1 MPQNFTTPVGRIVQ
15 GDPWEPN
22 LTDQDGKPRVYDR
35 GPKMGQPKPQWFIAV
50 AIAKTDPAWP
60 AFHQMLLTEAAT
72 AWPSLFPQGA
82 NGSCALPTFSFKLI
96 DGDDATPHIDPKTGK
111 SWRYCDKEGFPGHW
125 IVKCSSGFA
134 PKVYEEVPAGSGT
147 FMEVTDKSRLKAGYY
162 VRVAGQTSSNDQ
174 PTKPGIYVN
183 LNMIQIVGQGPEIT
197 RGVDAATAF
206 GGAGPAA
213 LPPGATP
220 LQPAVA
226 GGFTPA
232 PVSPPAIPPS
242 PAVPSAPTVPPHTTY
257 MTPPAMPV
265 TPPAPAPVV
274 PPHTGYMQAP
284 PAPVTPPPPAGPTLT
299 PAGQAAFPG
308 GTYEGFLAAGWT
320 DAALRQAGYVA

>member
-22 LTDQDGKPRVYDR
+22 LTDQNGQPRVYDR
-35 GPKMGQPKPQWFIAV
+35 GPKQGQPKPEWYIKLAF
-50 AIAKTDPAWP
+50 AKADPAWP

-82 NGSCALPTFSFKLI
+82 NGPCAFPTFSMKI
-96 DGDDATPHIDPKTGK
+96 QDGDDATPRINARTGAT
-111 SWRYCDKEGFPGHW
+111 SRLCDREGFAGHW
-125 IVKCSSGFA
+125 VVKFSSGFA
-134 PKVYEEVPAGSGT
+134 PKVYEEVPPGSNT
-147 FMEVTDKSRLKAGYY
+147 FNEVTDKSRLKPGYY

-183 LNMIQIVGQGPEIT
+183 LGMIQIVGQGPEIT

-206 GGAGPAA
+206 GGAGPAT

-226 GGFTPA
+226 GGFTPPAPAPA
-232 PVSPPAIPPS
+232 PV
-242 PAVPSAPTVPPHTTY
+242 VPPHTTY
-257 MTPPAMPV
+257 MTPPAAPV
-265 TPPAPAPVV
+265 APAPAP
-274 PPHTGYMQAP
+274 AP
-284 PAPVTPPPPAGPTLT
+284 QPAGPTLT

-320 DAALRQAGYVA
+320 DTALRQAGYVA

>member
-1 MPQNFTTPVGRIVQ
+1 MSQNFTTPVGRIVQ

-60 AFHQMLLTEAAT
+60 AFYQMLLTEAAT

-82 NGSCALPTFSFKLI
+82 NGPCALPTFSFKII
-96 DGDDATPHIDPKTGK
+96 DGDDATPHIDAKSGK
-111 SWRYCDKEGFPGHW
+111 SWRYCDKEGFPGHYV
-125 IVKCSSGFA
+125 VKCSSGFA

-226 GGFTPA
+226 GGFTHAPAAVVPPIPAPQAAPVPAVPAYPSNPA
-232 PVSPPAIPPS
+232 PV
-242 PAVPSAPTVPPHTTY
+242 VPPHTTY
-257 MTPPAMPV
+257 MTPP
-265 TPPAPAPVV
+265 PAPV
-274 PPHTGYMQAP
+274 AP
-284 PAPVTPPPPAGPTLT
+284 PPQPAGPTLT
-299 PAGQAAFPG
+299 AAGQAAFPG
-308 GTYEGFLAAGWT
+308 GTYAGFLAAGWT
-320 DAALRQAGYVA
+320 DDALRAAGYIA